1 MWKPRVTA
9 EGPESSVVFRY
20 GQQEDSLGVK
30 RNIRHAVLP
39 AVLITLN
46 HDTSRVV
53 LSRLTLQR
61 ILAHNFSF
69 HENEVIFIKFSYI
82 KFLQDLVC

>member
-1 MWKPRVTA
+1 M
-9 EGPESSVVFRY
+9 
-20 GQQEDSLGVK
+20 K
-30 RNIRHAVLP
+30 RNIRHVVLP
-39 AVLITLN
+39 AVLLTLN
-46 HDTSRVV
+46 HGTSRVD

-69 HENEVIFIKFSYI
+69 HENEVSFIKFSYI